1 MKLERAL
8 GECTLSLLRGIAA
21 SHGIDAPDELLR
33 SELAGRI
40 VSFLEDPDYLS
51 RYLLSLSPE
60 ERSLLQAVRDEGW
73 VAKSFVLDRRFQ
85 QPGTGIGGR
94 SAGPVRGPQASLVYK
109 GLLFRGFATVG
120 SWRGEV
126 YYVPE
131 EMRPAISELLPAPRP
146 ESRPDLRARGAPETV
161 DQRDVLFELFCLFS
175 LLRRED
181 RRLVEGNL
189 GRSDLAALEREVRA
203 GSPLSSPERW
213 EERWRFLIHLCI
225 SGGWLRRQGSFL
237 KPSRSAAR
245 LLAGGPG
252 EVQAGLLERYSRDR
266 GWSDLA
272 AAGRVR
278 QLLGS
283 RRIDE
288 PTARRLL
295 VHYLQD
301 WASSDWV
308 DEDAFCGALRSVN
321 PDFLREDYS
330 SPAWSMVSVDTGV
343 ELHGPDS
350 WESVERGWI
359 GYLLRGPLRW
369 LGLVRWGLDGHGNAI
384 GFRWQEPARGS
395 GAGSLRAGSATRVR
409 ISLEGAADLTEC
421 ERVDLAVLYRLEP
434 YLELTRRE
442 GVRSY
447 RLTAASAVDGVE
459 KGGSWGELRELLAQ
473 CCDASLP
480 PSAAAR
486 LKEWSARYGRWTVEV
501 AILATAATAEEAD
514 LLGEQP
520 EIGRCL
526 EGRLGERSY
535 RVVPERVRELV
546 EGLRRLG
553 QMPRVEAAVRA
564 AGARAVVGDPEL
576 ARECLFALMLLRS
589 LHGTVGLKKGAR
601 TLARLEAALD
611 PEDVGEI
618 ARRAEE
624 VAATIQRF
632 GGATRR
638 G

>member
-8 GECTLSLLRGIAA
+8 RECTLSLLRRIAA

-40 VSFLEDPDYLS
+40 ILSLGDPDYLS
-51 RYLLSLSPE
+51 RCLLTLSHD
-60 ERSLLQAVRDEGW
+60 ERGLLQAVRDDGW

-85 QPGTGIGGR
+85 QPGAETGGR
-94 SAGPVRGPQASLVYK
+94 PVRRGWGPLASLLQK

-131 EMRPAISELLPAPRP
+131 EMRSTISRGLPAPGP
-146 ESRPDLRARGAPETV
+146 EARPDLRARGAPETV

-181 RRLVEGNL
+181 RRSVEGSL
-189 GRSDLAALEREVRA
+189 GRSGLAGLEREVQG
-203 GSPLSSPERW
+203 GSALSRQEMW
-213 EERWRFLIHLCI
+213 EERWRFLIHLCLA
-225 SGGWLRRQGSFL
+225 GGWLRRQGAFL
-237 KPSRSAAR
+237 KPARSAAR
-245 LLAGGPG
+245 LLSGGLG
-252 EVQAGLLERYSRDR
+252 QVQARLLDRYLRDR

-295 VHYLQD
+295 VHYLHE
-301 WASSDWV
+301 WASSEWV
-308 DEDAFCGALRSVN
+308 DEEAFCSALRSVN

-330 SPAWSMVSVDTGV
+330 SPAWSMVSVETGV
-343 ELHGPDS
+343 ELYGPDS
-350 WESVERGWI
+350 WESVEREWI
-359 GYLLRGPLRW
+359 RYLLHGPLRW
-369 LGLVRWGLDGHGNAI
+369 LGLVRWGMDGDGNPI
-384 GFRWQEPARGS
+384 CFRWQEPERGS
-395 GAGSLRAGSATRVR
+395 GAASLGDGSPLGVR
-409 ISLEGAADLTEC
+409 ISLEGGADLAEC
-421 ERVDLAVLYRLEP
+421 ESADAAVLYRLEP
-434 YLELTRRE
+434 YLELKRRDR
-442 GVRSY
+442 VSSY

-459 KGGSWGELRELLAQ
+459 KGGSWGELRELLPL
-473 CCDASLP
+473 CCGGSLP
-480 PSAAAR
+480 PAAAAR
-486 LKEWSARYGRWTVEV
+486 LEEWSSRYGRWTVEA

-514 LLGEQP
+514 LLGGQP

-526 EGRLGERSY
+526 RGRLGERSY
-535 RVVPERVRELV
+535 RVVPERVWELV

-553 QMPRVEAAVRA
+553 QIPRMEAAVRVA
-564 AGARAVVGDPEL
+564 RARAVVGDLES
-576 ARECLFALMLLRS
+576 ARECLFALRLLRS
-589 LHGTVGLKKGAR
+589 LHGTVGLEKGAKV
-601 TLARLEAALD
+601 LERLEAALD
-611 PEDVGEI
+611 PEEVEEI

-624 VAATIQRF
+624 VAATIRKP
-632 GGATRR
+632 GAADRR